1 MVKEKT
7 FSGGFKRPLY
17 KKRVSNLYFFTSTLA
32 AKLVDYGEF
41 SMLPIHNMQPLWPQ
55 FRNLPMQAISAT
67 LNSKSCVVV

>member
-1 MVKEKT
+1 MALN
-7 FSGGFKRPLY
+7 SL
-17 KKRVSNLYFFTSTLA
+17 FFQFLTLIFLIFSTLA

-67 LNSKSCVVV
+67 LNS